1 MDEWRFKLISASLTL
16 NKKRHMKMLKM
27 GLALFVAMAG
37 ITGLRAQT
45 ADDIVNKYIDA
56 IGGKDKLAKVKTF
69 YSESTSTVMGQD
81 GPSSL
86 TIVKGVG
93 YKVSS
98 EISGQ
103 SIVMVITDNGGWQI
117 NPYAGATTA
126 TPLPDAAV
134 KQGKGKLDPFGPL
147 YDYASKGFKV
157 ELVGKDGGAYKLKV
171 TGAADAG
178 ETMIYIDTATYYMTK
193 LSVNQEFMGQM
204 MEISSTYSDFKKGDM
219 DIVFPYTIDLS
230 YGGQFN
236 VANSVKK
243 IEINKTIDPSVFV
256 MPKS

>member
-1 MDEWRFKLISASLTL
+1 
-16 NKKRHMKMLKM
+16 MKMVKM
-27 GLALFVAMAG
+27 GLALIVAMAG

-56 IGGKDKLAKVKTF
+56 IGGRDKLSKVKTF
-69 YSESTSTVMGQD
+69 YSESTSQVMGQE
-81 GPSSL
+81 GPSTL

-93 YKVSS
+93 YKLSS
-98 EISGQ
+98 DMSGQ
-103 SIVMVITDNGGWQI
+103 SIIMVITDNGGWQL
-117 NPYAGATTA
+117 NPYAGATTP

-147 YDYASKGFKV
+147 FDYATKGNKV
-157 ELVGKDGGAYKLKV
+157 ELVGKEGGAYKLKV
-171 TGAADAG
+171 TGADAG
-178 ETMIYIDTATYYMTK
+178 ETLVYIDTATYYMTK
-193 LSVNQEFMGQM
+193 LSINQEFMGQM

-219 DIVFPYTIDLS
+219 DIIFPFTIDLS

-236 VANSVKK
+236 VMNSVKK
-243 IEINKTIDPSVFV
+243 IEINKNIDPSVFV